1 MTNKE
6 IIEKV
11 LNNNGYIIGCW
22 DNNME
27 NLNTM
32 SINKVVN
39 MLNTYTDIDVHVT
52 VNKIKYVIEVSSCDN
67 EIDFNVITLKEY
79 NNRYHA

>member
-1 MTNKE
+1 MTNRE
-6 IIEKV
+6 IIEKA

-22 DNNME
+22 NNNME
-27 NLNTM
+27 KLSTR

-39 MLNTYTDIDVHVT
+39 MLNTYTDTDIHVT

-67 EIDFNVITLKEY
+67 EVDFNIITLKEY
-79 NNRYHA
+79 NDRYHA

>member
-11 LNNNGYIIGCW
+11 LSSNSYIIGCW
-22 DNNME
+22 NSNME
-27 NLNTM
+27 KLNTR
-32 SINKVVN
+32 SINKVIN
-39 MLNTYTDIDVHVT
+39 ILNTYTDTDIHVT

-67 EIDFNVITLKEY
+67 EVDFNVITLKEY
-79 NNRYHA
+79 NDRYHA

>member
-1 MTNKE
+1 MTNRK

-11 LNNNGYIIGCW
+11 LNNNGYKIGCW
-22 DNNME
+22 NSNME
-27 NLNTM
+27 NLSTR

-39 MLNTYTDIDVHVT
+39 MLNTYTDIDIHVT

-67 EIDFNVITLKEY
+67 EVDFNMITLKEY